1 MKKHLSILVLSLLLF
16 GNAIAGKQDMISA
29 LKGIPGVADALWN
42 DNISLWISMSNPN
55 GGHNFDEIV
64 NSLNQINSTENF
76 SCIVANTIKGKGS
89 SIMENKKNWH
99 YWNKID
105 DKQIQKTLQELS

>member
-1 MKKHLSILVLSLLLF
+1 MKKLLSILVLSLLLC

-55 GGHNFDEIV
+55 GGHNFDEMGLMICNGGV
-64 NSLNQINSTENF
+64 TNF
-76 SCIVANTIKGKGS
+76 SVRKGYTVTF
-89 SIMENKKNWH
+89 WDP
-99 YWNKID
+99 YVP
-105 DKQIQKTLQELS
+105 KQITKFICY

>member
-1 MKKHLSILVLSLLLF
+1 MS

-55 GGHNFDEIV
+55 GGHNFDEMGSMICNGGV
-64 NSLNQINSTENF
+64 SNF
-76 SCIVANTIKGKGS
+76 SVNKGYSIVF
-89 SIMENKKNWH
+89 WDP
-99 YWNKID
+99 YVP
-105 DKQIQKTLQELS
+105 KQIMKFRCY

>member
-1 MKKHLSILVLSLLLF
+1 MKKHLSILVLSLLLC

-55 GGHNFDEIV
+55 GGHNFDEMGSMICNGGV
-64 NSLNQINSTENF
+64 SNF
-76 SCIVANTIKGKGS
+76 SVNKGYSIVF
-89 SIMENKKNWH
+89 WDP
-99 YWNKID
+99 YVP
-105 DKQIQKTLQELS
+105 KQIMKFRCY

>member
-1 MKKHLSILVLSLLLF
+1 MKKHLSILVLSLLLC

-55 GGHNFDEIV
+55 GGHNFDEMGSMICNGGV
-64 NSLNQINSTENF
+64 SNF
-76 SCIVANTIKGKGS
+76 SVRKGYSIVF
-89 SIMENKKNWH
+89 WDP
-99 YWNKID
+99 YVP
-105 DKQIQKTLQELS
+105 KQITKFRCY

>member
-1 MKKHLSILVLSLLLF
+1 MKKHLSILVLSLLLC

-55 GGHNFDEIV
+55 GGHNFDEMGSMICNGGV
-64 NSLNQINSTENF
+64 SNF
-76 SCIVANTIKGKGS
+76 AVRKGYTITFWNPYTKK
-89 SIMENKKNWH
+89 SITKFRC
-99 YWNKID
+99 Y
-105 DKQIQKTLQELS
+105 

>member
-55 GGHNFDEIV
+55 GG
-64 NSLNQINSTENF
+64 SNF
-76 SCIVANTIKGKGS
+76 SVNKGYSIVF
-89 SIMENKKNWH
+89 WDP
-99 YWNKID
+99 YVP
-105 DKQIQKTLQELS
+105 KQITKFRCY